1 MTGFRDSVC
10 VFCIAEIIGP
20 YICGEDRMSMKQHF
34 NTATWPK
41 LEEFFLHI
49 FFSPFLKHLFANNLN
64 TLNCAIIQ
72 ELEKL
77 LKLYNY
83 VSFLSTSYLSQ
94 VRNTSFEAP
103 KASKH
108 TNSITFPLY
117 NNYLLL
123 SFPELSIEA
132 FIYTGWVTAWLWSI
146 VSVYSAAD
154 GPNKQYSLQTHSWT
168 SHQYQA
174 QECLRGHMLYIP
186 TQPWT
191 WNDHVQEDKEE
202 KKDKERGR
210 GKRGNRQ
217 TGSTWQRNDNS
228 RALLVLLNE

>member
-1 MTGFRDSVC
+1 M
-10 VFCIAEIIGP
+10 
-20 YICGEDRMSMKQHF
+20 
-34 NTATWPK
+34 
-41 LEEFFLHI
+41 
-49 FFSPFLKHLFANNLN
+49 
-64 TLNCAIIQ
+64 
-72 ELEKL
+72 

-146 VSVYSAAD
+146 VSV
-154 GPNKQYSLQTHSWT
+154 LQTVRTNSIPYKPTAGLHINIRHRNVWEATCST
-168 SHQYQA
+168 YLHNHEHEMITCKRTRKKKKIRNGGEEREETDKQA
-174 QECLRGHMLYIP
+174 ARDREMI
-186 TQPWT
+186 TA
-191 WNDHVQEDKEE
+191 
-202 KKDKERGR
+202 ERC
-210 GKRGNRQ
+210 
-217 TGSTWQRNDNS
+217 
-228 RALLVLLNE
+228 